1 MNTGEAARSSRFD
14 VEAVRRDFPILH
26 QTVNGQP
33 LVYLDNAAT
42 TQKPEVVIDAISNYY
57 RTINA
62 NVHRGAHTLSDRA
75 TLAFEG
81 ARDALRGFV
90 NAAAREEIIWTRG
103 CTESINLVA
112 SCFGERYLQAGDEI
126 LVSTLAHHSNIV
138 PWQLAA
144 QRCGAR
150 VVPIP
155 VTGDS
160 ELDLAALT
168 AEDKSIGDDAGYP
181 RPSQYAGRFRRLP
194 GPQPGGPAAPAP
206 GPCCCSS
213 ASSSRRC
220 CS

>member
-1 MNTGEAARSSRFD
+1 MTLPEPVRPGAFD

-26 QTVNGQP
+26 QRVNGYP

-42 TQKPEVVIDAISNYY
+42 TQKPDAVIDAISDYY

-81 ARDALRGFV
+81 ARESVRRFI
-90 NAAAREEIIWTRG
+90 NASSTDEIVWTRG

-112 SCFGERYLQAGDEI
+112 AAFGGRFFKPGDEI

-138 PWQLAA
+138 PWQLVAA
-144 QRCGAR
+144 ATGAE

-155 VTGDS
+155 VTDAGEID
-160 ELDLAALT
+160 LQALAA
-168 AEDKSIGDDAGYP
+168 
-181 RPSQYAGRFRRLP
+181 F
-194 GPQPGGPAAPAP
+194 
-206 GPCCCSS
+206 
-213 ASSSRRC
+213 
-220 CS
+220 